1 MKKYLLD
8 THIFI
13 WWIQDNKQ
21 LSKKAKK
28 LISNPANEIYISSAS
43 IWEMS
48 IKCKLGK
55 LEIKDYSEE
64 FLKKQIIDNS
74 FSFLPISLKHS
85 FKIFE
90 LVISHKDP
98 FDHMLIAQ
106 AQIEDCAII
115 TKDKLFKKYD
125 VKIEW

>member
-28 LISNPANEIYISSAS
+28 LISDPANEIYISSAS

-74 FSFLPISLKHS
+74 FSFLPISLQHA
-85 FKIFE
+85 FRIYELTIF
-90 LVISHKDP
+90 HKDP
-98 FDHMLIAQ
+98 FDHMLIVQ
-106 AQIEDCAII
+106 TQIENCAII
-115 TKDKLFKKYD
+115 TKDKLFENYD
-125 VKIEW
+125 IKIEW